1 MADTI
6 SPASM
11 MAFTQGP
18 EDFHPPQATVSLSE
32 TSLEN
37 GPVPATPESIYI
49 KDEEDQENQEERKPT
64 KKRKSWGQ
72 ELPTPKTNLP
82 PRYVLRN
89 YHPVLPRVLTMTL
102 ASERRQKTR
111 RSNVASNAFFAT
123 VKQPSPLASVSDKR
137 LKSSRVRNQPL
148 SGRTSRSRSD

>member
-11 MAFTQGP
+11 MVFTEGS
-18 EDFHPPQATVSLSE
+18 DISHPPQATVSLFE

-37 GPVPATPESIYI
+37 STDRASSESVYI
-49 KDEEDQENQEERKPT
+49 KDEDDLEGEEKKPT

-82 PRYVLRN
+82 PRYAYTLHHD
-89 YHPVLPRVLTMTL
+89 HPSVHFLLTRSP
-102 ASERRQKTR
+102 ANERKQKMKKN
-111 RSNVASNAFFAT
+111 SDALSVSSAT
-123 VKQPSPLASVSDKR
+123 VKLLSPLVSESDKR
-137 LKSSRVRNQPL
+137 
-148 SGRTSRSRSD
+148 